1 MMWKKL
7 AIGAGGAVMVVAV
20 GAVLFGTAF
29 ASGPGPKSGT
39 AIGGRDIPLAVASE
53 LTGLS
58 EDELLAELEGG
69 TTIPALLED
78 MGVDLATFHQA
89 VADAR
94 QAALDQAV
102 AEGQISPER
111 GQWMQQQME
120 QNQLSAGPHGP
131 GDCDC
136 DGGPAVSGAAAGYG
150 QPSDGLGPGL
160 QNRWGAESR

>member
-1 MMWKKL
+1 MLKKL
-7 AIGAGGAVMVVAV
+7 VIGTGGAITAVAV
-20 GAVLFGTAF
+20 GAVLVGAAF
-29 ASGPGPKSGT
+29 AGGPGPKSDT

-69 TTIPALLED
+69 TTIPALLEEK
-78 MGVDLATFHQA
+78 GIDLAAFHQA

-102 AEGQISPER
+102 AAGQMSPQR

-131 GDCDC
+131 GDCDS

-150 QPSDGLGPGL
+150 ESSDGVGPGL
-160 QNRWGAESR
+160 QNRWGAGSR